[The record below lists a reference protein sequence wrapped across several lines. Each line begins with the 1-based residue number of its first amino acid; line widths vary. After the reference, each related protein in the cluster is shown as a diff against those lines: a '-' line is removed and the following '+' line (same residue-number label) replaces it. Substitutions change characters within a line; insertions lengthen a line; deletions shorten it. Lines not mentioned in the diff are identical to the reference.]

1 MSLLHFRRVERRRTT
16 RATMSMNVLVHG
28 EAEAQGK
35 FKYWTHTVSVSEHGG
50 VVLLEAA
57 LEVGQEFQI
66 VNEYNGKKA
75 RARVVS
81 VRKLRDGIMQAA
93 FAFEEGAEKFWSMAF
108 PAPGAKP
115 LRRLVPRTASGG

>member
-28 EAEAQGK
+28 EAEALGK
-35 FKYWTHTVSVSEHGG
+35 FRFWTRTVSVSAHGG
-50 VVLLEAA
+50 VVVLEAA
-57 LEVGQEFQI
+57 LEVGQEFQV

-75 RARVVS
+75 LARVVS
-81 VRKLRDGIMQAA
+81 VRKLRDGQAHAA
-93 FAFEEGAEKFWSMAF
+93 FSFEEGAEKFWSMAF